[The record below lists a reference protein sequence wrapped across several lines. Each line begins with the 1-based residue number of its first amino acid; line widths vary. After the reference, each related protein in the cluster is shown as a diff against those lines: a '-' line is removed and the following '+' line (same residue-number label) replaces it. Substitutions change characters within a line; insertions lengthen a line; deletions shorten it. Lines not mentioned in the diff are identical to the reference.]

1 MRVSAWCV
9 CGCRER
15 ENLGWFGLAW
25 DWDKERSREERE
37 SFACRVVEVEQE
49 HRMESRPNAVAYG
62 VEEEEHQR
70 NIYHTRSVLG

>member
-1 MRVSAWCV
+1 M

-37 SFACRVVEVEQE
+37 SFACMVVEVEQE
-49 HRMESRPNAVAYG
+49 HRMESRPNAIAYG

-70 NIYHTRSVLG
+70 IYITPDQY